1 MLLAMTAL
9 MRISPSALVLT
20 CGLLVAS
27 HAGVAGQRYGVT
39 VTASKP
45 AELSKAKTYQWTEKL
60 PALNKRA
67 NDLIVAAV
75 ERELS
80 ARGLT
85 KVTSGRSD
93 TIVSYASV
101 TRSDVDLK
109 SAPAKDGSL
118 REFRVGTL
126 VLDIKDGAARESLFR
141 VRMDKPIETDS
152 ATLAAT
158 INGAVGEMFAKYP
171 VPKP

>member
-1 MLLAMTAL
+1 
-9 MRISPSALVLT
+9 MRISPSTLVLT

-27 HAGVAGQRYGVT
+27 HAGVAAQTYGVT

-45 AELSKAKTYQWTEKL
+45 AELSKARTYQWTEKL
-60 PALNKRA
+60 PALNKTA

-101 TRSDVDLK
+101 TRNDVDLK
-109 SAPAKDGSL
+109 SKPSADGSL

-126 VLDIKDGAARESLFR
+126 VLDLRDGAARESLFR

-158 INGAVGEMFAKYP
+158 INGAVAEMFGKYP